1 MAVMLGTRKPLFSC
15 IDSCISIHEP
25 TITRGHIA
33 TNVEYSYKPQGAKK
47 AQWKRSWWIKAV
59 NFLSCLDIIIMRLK
73 RDKLEAS
80 GRRGVPWRK
89 GKGRRR
95 CRATN
100 KILSQAMKALWR
112 RPRQHR
118 SPGLTLTRARNSS

>member
-1 MAVMLGTRKPLFSC
+1 MMLGTRKPLLPCS
-15 IDSCISIHEP
+15 DSCISIHEL
-25 TITRGHIA
+25 TITREHIA

-80 GRRGVPWRK
+80 GRRG
-89 GKGRRR
+89 G
-95 CRATN
+95 
-100 KILSQAMKALWR
+100 SWR
-112 RPRQHR
+112 REM
-118 SPGLTLTRARNSS
+118 GGAGAA